1 MLGSPTETW
10 QERRRAA
17 VRREILDA
25 AWEVARRD
33 GLGGLTLRAVA
44 ERVGMRP
51 PSLYTHFAAK
61 HAIYDAMFF
70 QAWQEFDDRSAALE
84 LPADPRAALHGIAR
98 FYVDFALADLPR
110 HQLMDQRVIPDFTP
124 SPESYAPS
132 VRAMERTVGRFRS
145 LEGVAL
151 TEADV
156 DLFVAGVGGIVAAQW
171 SNDPG
176 GDRYTRL
183 LDRLVDLLADDLGLP
198 ATPPTPGESP

>member
-1 MLGSPTETW
+1 MLGTPTQTW
-10 QERRRAA
+10 QDRRRAA
-17 VRREILDA
+17 ARREVLAA

-44 ERVGMRP
+44 DRVGMRP
-51 PSLYTHFAAK
+51 PSLYTHFASK
-61 HAIYDAMFF
+61 HALYDAMFR
-70 QAWQEFDDRSAALE
+70 QAWSEFDERFAALE
-84 LPADPRAALHGIAR
+84 LPADPRAAVHGIAR

-132 VRAMERTVGRFRS
+132 QRAMERMVGRFRA
-145 LEGVAL
+145 LQGVAL
-151 TEADV
+151 AEADV
-156 DLFVAGVGGIVAAQW
+156 DLFVAAVGGVVAAQW

-183 LDRLVDLLADDLGLP
+183 LGRLVDLLADDLGLP
-198 ATPPTPGESP
+198 TTTPREDP

>member
-1 MLGSPTETW
+1 M
-10 QERRRAA
+10 
-17 VRREILDA
+17 RREILDA

-51 PSLYTHFAAK
+51 PSLYTHFASK
-61 HAIYDAMFF
+61 HAVYDAMFA
-70 QAWQEFDDRSAALE
+70 QAWQEFDERSAALE
-84 LPADPRAALHGIAR
+84 LPAAPRAALHGIAR

-132 VRAMERTVGRFRS
+132 LRAMERSVGRFR
-145 LEGVAL
+145 AL
-151 TEADV
+151 AGATVTDADV
-156 DLFVAGVGGIVAAQW
+156 DLFVAALGGIVAAQW

-176 GDRYTRL
+176 GERYTRL
-183 LDRLVDLLADDLGLP
+183 LGRMVDLLADGLGLP
-198 ATPPTPGESP
+198 PLEDTP